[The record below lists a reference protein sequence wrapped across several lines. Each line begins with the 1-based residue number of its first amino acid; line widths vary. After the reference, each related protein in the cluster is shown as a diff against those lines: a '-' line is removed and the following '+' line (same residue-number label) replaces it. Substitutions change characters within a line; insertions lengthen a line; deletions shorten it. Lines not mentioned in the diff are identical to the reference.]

1 MESEHRMP
9 NAPLTVTR
17 VVCWFSCGDAS
28 AVATKLALKKYPR
41 ATVARIYLADEHPDN
56 ERFARDC
63 ADWFGREI
71 VTVTSGR
78 YRSIEDVW
86 RQKRYMSGIAGAPC
100 TSVMK
105 KEVRIAFQQPDD
117 LQVFGY
123 TADEKPRA
131 ERFARHSPE
140 LNLWFPLVEA
150 GLTKPDCH
158 AIIREAGIELP
169 AMYRL
174 GFHNNNCIGCVK
186 AQGAGYWN
194 LVKEHFPEIFE
205 ARAKLSR
212 EIGCRLVKH
221 KGKRIYLDELPEDA
235 GKKPE
240 LEVACSPF
248 CEQTLQVVA

>member
-1 MESEHRMP
+1 
-9 NAPLTVTR
+9 
-17 VVCWFSCGDAS
+17 
-28 AVATKLALKKYPR
+28 VATKLALKRYPR
-41 ATVARIYLADEHPDN
+41 AIVARIFLSDEHEDN

-78 YRSIEDVW
+78 YRSVEDVW
-86 RQKRYMSGIAGAPC
+86 KAKRYMSGIAGAPC
-100 TSVMK
+100 TTAMK

-131 ERFARHSPE
+131 ERFAAHQPE
-140 LNLWFPLVEA
+140 VHTWFPLVEA
-150 GLTKPDCH
+150 ELTKADCH
-158 AIIREAGIELP
+158 GIIRAAGIELP

-174 GFHNNNCIGCVK
+174 GFQNNNCIGCAK

-194 LVKEHFPEIFE
+194 LVRQHFPELFE
-205 ARAKLSR
+205 RRAKLSR
-212 EIGCRLVKH
+212 EIGCRLVKL
-221 KGKRIYLDELPEDA
+221 KGKRIYLDELPVDA
-235 GKKPE
+235 GIKPE

-248 CEQTLQVVA
+248 CEQTIAEVA